1 MKVFSMTTPHTTLA
15 PGAPWPNQS
24 DFVEAII
31 LLLQREALRLD
42 QQAQAKKKRKSP
54 RIYLKAKA

>member
-1 MKVFSMTTPHTTLA
+1 MKPRTTLA
-15 PGAPWPNQS
+15 PNAPWPNQS
-24 DFVEAII
+24 DFVKAII
-31 LLLQREALRLD
+31 LSLQREALRLD